1 MRSVALLLASMP
13 ALLSAQIMLD
23 QRFEDWEEVGLAGE
37 NMGNVHLQRTQA
49 TSNDAWMYWRVSLGE
64 ELALDETIIN
74 HGIELWVDAD
84 ANATTGFS
92 AEGMGVELVFDFHE
106 AELRRYNANGTVSIL
121 TFNDVGLHQAPT
133 YSGEEVE
140 LALDR
145 GLAGL
150 DNSLF
155 VRWQWFD
162 TVHEET
168 LPAQPVTTVLSATE
182 ASYEAID
189 LSRGTGAQLRS
200 MWWNV
205 NGRMNNSSATA
216 AMGRIV
222 EAVVPDVIGFNEV
235 ANVSAGHVQGLLE
248 SWLPGTTWYVV
259 KDDYDLM
266 VASIYPL
273 GDSFSGVFRSFPVV
287 VETETLWG
295 LPMLFTSSHLKCC
308 GGASNEAQRQ
318 SEADEYMEFQRD
330 AMTEG
335 GLLDLPYGS
344 PIVFGGDLNMVGLS
358 GPIKTIETGDI
369 ADNGSYGP
377 DFSPDWDGTSMLELP
392 ILQADRP
399 MDYTWRND
407 NSQYMPGK
415 LDYAIVSDAVVEAV
429 RMFGL
434 QTNDMSN
441 DRLNQYGLLSGD
453 TWASSDHLPIVVD
466 LMMVGAQAV
475 DTDEDGVLD
484 ALDNC
489 AEVPNPDQGD
499 FNGNGTG
506 DMCEDSDA
514 DGLMDFMEIN
524 WGTDP
529 SVQDTDGDG
538 LTDGVEIDLF
548 GTDPLSADSDGDG
561 ISDSLELLFP
571 PSTTCPGDLNG
582 DNAVTASDLLLLLAS
597 FGEVC

>member
-1 MRSVALLLASMP
+1 MP

-49 TSNDAWMYWRVSLGE
+49 TSNDAWMFWRVSLGE

-84 ANATTGFS
+84 ANANTGFS

-222 EAVVPDVIGFNEV
+222 QAVVPDVIGFNEV

-273 GDSFSGVFRSFPVV
+273 GESFSGVFRSFPVV
-287 VETETLWG
+287 VETEALWG
-295 LPMLFTSSHLKCC
+295 LPTLFTSSHLKCC

-335 GLLDLPYGS
+335 GSWTCP
-344 PIVFGGDLNMVGLS
+344 
-358 GPIKTIETGDI
+358 TGRRSSS
-369 ADNGSYGP
+369 A
-377 DFSPDWDGTSMLELP
+377 GTSTWWAFRAPSKPLKP
-392 ILQADRP
+392 GTFPTTGPTARISRP
-399 MDYTWRND
+399 TGTARPCWSYPFCRRTAPWTT
-407 NSQYMPGK
+407 
-415 LDYAIVSDAVVEAV
+415 L
-429 RMFGL
+429 
-434 QTNDMSN
+434 
-441 DRLNQYGLLSGD
+441 
-453 TWASSDHLPIVVD
+453 
-466 LMMVGAQAV
+466 GA
-475 DTDEDGVLD
+475 
-484 ALDNC
+484 
-489 AEVPNPDQGD
+489 
-499 FNGNGTG
+499 
-506 DMCEDSDA
+506 
-514 DGLMDFMEIN
+514 
-524 WGTDP
+524 
-529 SVQDTDGDG
+529 
-538 LTDGVEIDLF
+538 
-548 GTDPLSADSDGDG
+548 
-561 ISDSLELLFP
+561 
-571 PSTTCPGDLNG
+571 TT
-582 DNAVTASDLLLLLAS
+582 TASTCQAS
-597 FGEVC
+597 WTTPL